1 MRVLTINGK
10 YMKSKEA
17 MYIHLTRVFSFPS
30 YFGNNLD
37 ALWDLLNEV
46 DEPTVI
52 EFKNVDLALE
62 NLEDYGKRLLQ
73 VFKRLEEQNKYYRI
87 YYVNE

>member
-17 MYIHLTRVFSFPS
+17 MYIHLTRVFSFPN
-30 YFGNNLD
+30 YFGHNLD

-52 EFKNVDLALE
+52 EFKNVDLALD
-62 NLEDYGKRLLQ
+62 NLGDYGEKLLQ
-73 VFKRLEEQNKYYRI
+73 VFTRLEEENDCYRI
-87 YYVNE
+87 YYLN